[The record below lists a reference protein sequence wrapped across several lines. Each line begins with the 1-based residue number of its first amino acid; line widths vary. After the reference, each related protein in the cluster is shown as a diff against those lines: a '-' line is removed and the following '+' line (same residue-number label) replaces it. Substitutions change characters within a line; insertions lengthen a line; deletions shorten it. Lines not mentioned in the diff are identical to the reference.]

1 MSLLTFWVL
10 KVKVAKLS
18 MERCWFSFWRWTKD
32 LQVWNDMR
40 VRS

>member
-18 MERCWFSFWRWTKD
+18 MERC
-32 LQVWNDMR
+32 
-40 VRS
+40 